1 LAHALTSAGSFDMQL
16 VTLPATGTYTIS
28 VDPSVTNTGSI
39 ALSVTAASATLLVNS
54 TGPPT
59 EMVVAGGASVTV
71 GVAGGPANTTD
82 WVGLFELGT
91 ADSPNLAWKYLN
103 GSPTAT
109 RKYEFPFFAD
119 NGYTRL
125 ALITNVATTSTASMT
140 VNTSALGSPV
150 TVAPSA
156 SVSVAVSSGPASTT
170 DWVGLYAIGGSL
182 VSWNY
187 LNGSHTA
194 PGTGLSSATLTF
206 TMPSTAGTYYDFRF
220 LANDGY
226 GRLAVSTTV
235 AVIAP

>member
-1 LAHALTSAGSFDMQL
+1 
-16 VTLPATGTYTIS
+16 
-28 VDPSVTNTGSI
+28 VTNTGSI
-39 ALSVTAASATLLVNS
+39 ALSVTASSATLLVNS

-59 EMVVAGGASVTV
+59 EMVVAGSASVSV

-82 WVGLFELGT
+82 WVGLYELGA
-91 ADSPNLAWKYLN
+91 ADYPTLAWQYLD
-103 GSPTAT
+103 GSQTAPGT
-109 RKYEFPFFAD
+109 GVVSATLTFTMPSAPGKYEFRFFAN

-125 ALITNVATTSTASMT
+125 ALSTNVATTSTASMT

-194 PGTGLSSATLTF
+194 PGTGVSSATLTF
-206 TMPSTAGTYYDFRF
+206 TMPSTAGTYYEFRF